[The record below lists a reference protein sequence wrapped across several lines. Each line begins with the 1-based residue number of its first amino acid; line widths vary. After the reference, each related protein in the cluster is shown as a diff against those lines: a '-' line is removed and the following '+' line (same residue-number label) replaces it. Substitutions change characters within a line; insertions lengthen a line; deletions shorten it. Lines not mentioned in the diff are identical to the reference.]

1 VDVFLKNTAVGD
13 VMFRELYNFKKSYN
27 NGDIPLVYMADTIH
41 TQALAST
48 ISNSSLQH
56 SYHELT
62 LNVSKVLKPLSAIS
76 AQTCDKHI
84 YCAPPH
90 EFRQY
95 AVTVLTFLLTILKN
109 PFTPESVCN
118 FLRCFCCDVIS
129 YLAKGY

>member
-1 VDVFLKNTAVGD
+1 MNVFLKNTAVGD
-13 VMFRELYNFKKSYN
+13 VMFRELDNFKKSN
-27 NGDIPLVYMADTIH
+27 NYGDIPPVYMADICI
-41 TQALAST
+41 QALAST
-48 ISNSSLQH
+48 VSKSSLQH